1 MFSSRSTS
9 NKAAQAT
16 PGDPAQDAVQV
27 LRELPLDS
35 VAPNPSQPRRN
46 FDEEALRELAHSIGE
61 CGVLQPLLVRPCRD
75 GKYELIAGERRWRAA
90 RIAGLQAI
98 SALVRACEDAEAL
111 ETALIENMA
120 RQDLNPVEQARAC
133 VMLAQEF
140 GLSHRQIAG
149 RVGRHKSV
157 VANLTRLLK
166 LSAEMLEL
174 LERGKLTAGHGVAL
188 LMTDDL
194 QQRAALAGR
203 AIEQGWSVR
212 VLERH
217 VRASKASAPAPEDAG
232 EQAQAAA
239 QNVARV
245 WGDLL
250 GAEVHV
256 RSLPRGQ
263 LRMEVTFV
271 SAAEGIALA
280 DRLAA
285 AIARGSKGR

>member
-9 NKAAQAT
+9 SKAAQAT
-16 PGDPAQDAVQV
+16 SSDPARDAVQV

-61 CGVLQPLLVRPCRD
+61 CGVLQPLLVRPCGD

-90 RIAGLQAI
+90 RIAGLQTI

-133 VMLAQEF
+133 VMLAQEL
-140 GLSHRQIAG
+140 GLSQRQIAG

-263 LRMEVTFV
+263 LRMEVAFV